1 LPCRGCKGDC
11 PDHPGP
17 IFPGKQA
24 AVELLGQGLACL
36 AAGLGMRA
44 TGRGF
49 AVEAHPVRPWLG
61 AAAEPRRAFS
71 TYVLCDVH
79 VRQLPLDEGYAV
91 LRGVRDGESR
101 AENAR
106 KRLERARHWVWTVID
121 PESKRRWVTE
131 VGPRPLEMV
140 QRVVHHV
147 VAL

>member
-1 LPCRGCKGDC
+1 MP
-11 PDHPGP
+11 PSQP
-17 IFPGKQA
+17 ILEGARPWYRLFFSTNSPSSF
-24 AVELLGQGLACL
+24 AC
-36 AAGLGMRA
+36 GS
-44 TGRGF
+44 
-49 AVEAHPVRPWLG
+49 VSWRPWLG